1 METFTHITAY
11 PLPLGY
17 TIVFTA
23 DHVEDVERTGPEY
36 NPVTGSRSI
45 LWNRADKGWK
55 RIEGKIVSTT
65 TPDSDKSYRL
75 NVGDSYT
82 QEVHPCDLERGYTR
96 DTPLL

>member
-1 METFTHITAY
+1 MKTFTHITAY

-23 DHVEDVERTGPEY
+23 DRIKDVERTGPEY
-36 NPVTGSRSI
+36 NSVTGSRSI
-45 LWNRADKGWK
+45 IWNRADKGWK
-55 RIEGKIVSTT
+55 RVEGKIVSTT
-65 TPDSDKSYRL
+65 IPASDKTYRL

-82 QEVHPCDLERGYTR
+82 QEVSPYDLDRGYVR